1 MSKPS
6 ILVIARKDIPEALLK
21 QGFNPASEGLVKSL
35 LENNQLFFM
44 ERDLA
49 ENDPNYKQ
57 LIPYVVFQSPKG
69 FFNYQRSKASSETRL
84 RMLRSLG
91 VGGHIE
97 KEDGDIGENSYLK
110 GLWRELKEEVGVDP
124 SNNIKLLGFINDDSN
139 EVGKVHLGI
148 VHLYQLETSDLES
161 KELNLTDCKFSS
173 ISKIK
178 EAEESFETWSRLL
191 LPFLEP

>member
-1 MSKPS
+1 MSKAS
-6 ILVIARKDIPEALLK
+6 ILVIERKHIPEPLLK
-21 QGFNPASEGLVKSL
+21 QGFNPASDSLVKSF
-35 LENNQLFFM
+35 LENPQLFFM
-44 ERDLA
+44 QRDLA

-69 FFNYQRSKASSETRL
+69 FFSYQRGKASSETRL

-97 KEDGDIGENSYLK
+97 KEDGDIGQNSYIK
-110 GLWRELKEEVGVDP
+110 GLWRELKEEVGIDP
-124 SNNIKLLGFINDDSN
+124 SNNIQLLGFINDDSN

-148 VHLYQLETSDLES
+148 VHLHKLETSDLES
-161 KELNLTDCKFSS
+161 KELNLTDCNFSS

-178 EAEESFETWSRLL
+178 EEEESFETWSRLL
-191 LPFLEP
+191 IPFLKS

>member
-1 MSKPS
+1 MSKAG
-6 ILVIARKDIPEALLK
+6 ILVIERKHIPEPLLK
-21 QGFNPASEGLVKSL
+21 QGFNPASESLVKSL
-35 LENNQLFFM
+35 LENPQLFFM
-44 ERDLA
+44 QRDLA

-69 FFNYQRSKASSETRL
+69 FFSYQRGKASSETRL

-97 KEDGDIGENSYLK
+97 KEDGDIGQNSYMK
-110 GLWRELKEEVGVDP
+110 GLWRELKEEVGIDP

-173 ISKIK
+173 ISKII
-178 EAEESFETWSRLL
+178 EEEESFETWSRLL
-191 LPFLEP
+191 IPFLES

>member
-1 MSKPS
+1 M
-6 ILVIARKDIPEALLK
+6 
-21 QGFNPASEGLVKSL
+21 Q
-35 LENNQLFFM
+35 
-44 ERDLA
+44 RDLA
-49 ENDPNYKQ
+49 EIDPNYKQ

-69 FFNYQRSKASSETRL
+69 LFSYQRGNASSETRL

-97 KEDGDIGENSYLK
+97 KEDGDIGQNSYFK
-110 GLWRELKEEVGVDP
+110 GLWRELKEEVGIDQ
-124 SNNIKLLGFINDDSN
+124 SNNMKLLGFINDDSN

-161 KELNLTDCKFSS
+161 KELNLIDCKFSS

-178 EAEESFETWSRLL
+178 EEEESFETWSRLL
-191 LPFLEP
+191 IPFLES

>member
-1 MSKPS
+1 MIKAS
-6 ILVIARKDIPEALLK
+6 ILVIERKHIPEPLLK
-21 QGFNPASEGLVKSL
+21 QGFNLASESLVKSF
-35 LENNQLFFM
+35 LENPQLFFM
-44 ERDLA
+44 QRDLA

-69 FFNYQRSKASSETRL
+69 FFSYQRGKASSETRL

-97 KEDGDIGENSYLK
+97 KEDGDIGQNSYIK
-110 GLWRELKEEVGVDP
+110 GLWRELKEEVGIDP

-139 EVGKVHLGI
+139 DVGKVHLGI
-148 VHLYQLETSDLES
+148 VHLYKLETSDLES

-178 EAEESFETWSRLL
+178 EEEESFETWSRLL
-191 LPFLEP
+191 IPFLES

>member
-1 MSKPS
+1 MSKAS
-6 ILVIARKDIPEALLK
+6 ILVIERKHIPEPLLK
-21 QGFNPASEGLVKSL
+21 QGFNPASESLVKAL
-35 LENNQLFFM
+35 LENPQLFFM
-44 ERDLA
+44 QRDLA

-69 FFNYQRSKASSETRL
+69 FFSYQRGKASSETRL

-91 VGGHIE
+91 GGGHIE
-97 KEDGDIGENSYLK
+97 KEDGDIGQKSYFK
-110 GLWRELKEEVGVDP
+110 GLWRELKEEVGIDP

-148 VHLYQLETSDLES
+148 VHLYLLETSDLES

-178 EAEESFETWSRLL
+178 EEEESFETWSRLL
-191 LPFLEP
+191 IPFLEF

>member
-1 MSKPS
+1 MNKAS
-6 ILVIARKDIPEALLK
+6 ILVIERKHIPEPLLK
-21 QGFNPASEGLVKSL
+21 QGFNPASESLVKSL
-35 LENNQLFFM
+35 LENPQLFFM
-44 ERDLA
+44 QRDLA

-69 FFNYQRSKASSETRL
+69 FFSYQRGKASSETRL

-97 KEDGDIGENSYLK
+97 KEDGDIGQNSYVK
-110 GLWRELKEEVGVDP
+110 GLWRELKEEVGIDP

-139 EVGKVHLGI
+139 DVGKVHLGI

-178 EAEESFETWSRLL
+178 EEEESFETWSRLL
-191 LPFLEP
+191 IPFLES

>member
-1 MSKPS
+1 MNKAS
-6 ILVIARKDIPEALLK
+6 ILVIERKHIPEPLLK
-21 QGFNPASEGLVKSL
+21 QGFNPASESLVKSL
-35 LENNQLFFM
+35 LENPQLFFM
-44 ERDLA
+44 QRDLA

-69 FFNYQRSKASSETRL
+69 FFSYQRGKASSETRL

-97 KEDGDIGENSYLK
+97 KEDGDIGQNSYIK
-110 GLWRELKEEVGVDP
+110 GLWRELKEEVGIDP

-139 EVGKVHLGI
+139 DVGKVHLGI

-178 EAEESFETWSRLL
+178 EEEESFETWSRLL
-191 LPFLEP
+191 IPFLKS

>member
-1 MSKPS
+1 MSKAR
-6 ILVIARKDIPEALLK
+6 ILVIERKHIPEPLLK
-21 QGFNPASEGLVKSL
+21 QGFNPASESLVKSL
-35 LENNQLFFM
+35 LENPQLLFM
-44 ERDLA
+44 QRDLA
-49 ENDPNYKQ
+49 ENDPTYKQ

-69 FFNYQRSKASSETRL
+69 FFNYQRGNASSETRL

-97 KEDGDIGENSYLK
+97 KEDGDIGQNSYVK
-110 GLWRELKEEVGVDP
+110 GLWRELKEEVGIDP

-178 EAEESFETWSRLL
+178 EEEESFETWSRLL
-191 LPFLEP
+191 IPFLES

>member
-1 MSKPS
+1 MNKAS
-6 ILVIARKDIPEALLK
+6 ILVIERKHIPEPLLK
-21 QGFNPASEGLVKSL
+21 QGFNPASESLVKSL
-35 LENNQLFFM
+35 LENPQLFFM
-44 ERDLA
+44 QRDLA

-69 FFNYQRSKASSETRL
+69 FFSYQRGKASSETRL

-91 VGGHIE
+91 IGGHIE
-97 KEDGDIGENSYLK
+97 KEDGDIGQNSYVK
-110 GLWRELKEEVGVDP
+110 GLWRELKEEVGIDP

-139 EVGKVHLGI
+139 DVGKVHLGI

-178 EAEESFETWSRLL
+178 EEEESFETWSRLL
-191 LPFLEP
+191 IPFLES